1 MIAVAHDRRRRLT
14 AIIAA
19 LVVGG
24 GLAACAT
31 GPDAAEPNP
40 VSRSVEDAHLPPGFD
55 TTFRWTATGVLDPQS
70 AEGTF
75 VRAFTES
82 FELANAGRSARWGYP
97 GFAEAAPSNIDQMVT
112 AYPADVSA
120 SEREVGTAFYRALR
134 RVDDNGWARIVL
146 CRHGYRSVQRDGAW
160 TVGFDTPRPVEIDI
174 RRVGHDPAVASRGGE
189 RTPGSDV
196 FGGWFTSRYDFA
208 ALYPTPTADQ
218 KACAAMT
225 PAGMPRW
232 LPMADAEPWPSLSP
246 SPGWSS
252 YPGAA

>member
-1 MIAVAHDRRRRLT
+1 MITVAHDRRRRLT
-14 AIIAA
+14 AILAA
-19 LVVGG
+19 LVVAA

-31 GPDAAEPNP
+31 GPDATESAPAP
-40 VSRSVEDAHLPPGFD
+40 RSVDDSHLPPGFD
-55 TTFRWTATGVLDPQS
+55 TTFHWTATGVLDPQT

-97 GFAEAAPSNIDQMVT
+97 GFAEAAPSNIDEMVT
-112 AYPADVSA
+112 AYPAALST
-120 SEREVGTAFYRALR
+120 SGREVGTAFYRALR

-146 CRHGYRSVQRDGAW
+146 CRHGYRSVQHGGEW

-174 RRVGHDPAVASRGGE
+174 RRVGDDPAAAPRGGE
-189 RTPGSDV
+189 RTPGADV

-218 KACAAMT
+218 KACAAMS
-225 PAGMPRW
+225 PEGMPHW
-232 LPMADAEPWPSLSP
+232 LPMTSGDPWPIMAP
-246 SPGWSS
+246 TPGWST
-252 YPGAA
+252 YPGAG

>member
-1 MIAVAHDRRRRLT
+1 MIAVAHHRRRRLS

-19 LVVGG
+19 FVLGA

-31 GPDAAEPNP
+31 GPDVTGPP
-40 VSRSVEDAHLPPGFD
+40 VPRSAEDAHLPPGFD

-112 AYPADVSA
+112 AYPADLST
-120 SEREVGTAFYRALR
+120 SGREVGTAFYRALR
-134 RVDDNGWARIVL
+134 RVDDTGSARIVL
-146 CRHGYRSVQRDGAW
+146 CRHGYRSVQHNGEW

-174 RRVGHDPAVASRGGE
+174 RRVGDDPAAAPRGGE
-189 RTPGSDV
+189 RTPGADV

-218 KACAAMT
+218 KACAAMI
-225 PAGMPRW
+225 PAGMPHW
-232 LPMADAEPWPSLSP
+232 LPTAGTDPWPSLSP

>member
-19 LVVGG
+19 LVLGT
-24 GLAACAT
+24 GLAACAA
-31 GPDAAEPNP
+31 GPDVADPAP
-40 VSRSVEDAHLPPGFD
+40 RLVEDAHLPPGVD
-55 TTFRWTATGVLDPQS
+55 TTFRWAATGVLDPQS

-82 FELANAGRSARWGYP
+82 FELANAGRSVRWGYP
-97 GFAEAAPSNIDQMVT
+97 GFVEAAPSNIDQMVT
-112 AYPADVSA
+112 AYPTDPSTG
-120 SEREVGTAFYRALR
+120 REVGTAFYSALR
-134 RVDDNGWARIVL
+134 RVDDNGWVRIVL
-146 CRHGYRSVQRDGAW
+146 CRHGYRSVQRAGGW
-160 TVGFDTPRPVEIDI
+160 FVGFDTPRPVEIDI
-174 RRVGHDPAVASRGGE
+174 RRVGDDPAAATRGGE
-189 RTPGSDV
+189 RTPGADV

-218 KACAAMT
+218 KSCAALT
-225 PAGMPRW
+225 PAGMPHW
-232 LPMADAEPWPSLSP
+232 LPAAATEPWPSLSP